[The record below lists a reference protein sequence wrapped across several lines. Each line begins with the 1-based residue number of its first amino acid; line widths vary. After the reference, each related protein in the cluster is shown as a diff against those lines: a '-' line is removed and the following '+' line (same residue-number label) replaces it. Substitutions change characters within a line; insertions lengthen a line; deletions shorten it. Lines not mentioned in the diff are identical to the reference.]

1 SMPQTVKNTDKA
13 IAKIVLAIG
22 ENLEARIRQNTGKAK
37 ARGKIEIEGMY
48 RTADERRKLENR
60 IGTTKEGIEE
70 LEWNPGKTDAS
81 SEIEDDWLNLFARL
95 SEDKSSEELQRLFG
109 RILSGEI
116 RRPGSF
122 SLRTLQLMATISKTD
137 AEAVTK
143 FLSYAIDGVVPFGVE
158 SQSPT
163 IHERVLMEEL
173 GVAGHDSQIGGIA
186 VGVGVAPG
194 AKNLFRGSESGI
206 LVENNAAKEVTVS
219 LPGQVLTTSGK
230 ELIPIA
236 GSPSTDLEFLKRVAG
251 DIRLGLM
258 GAYSA
263 DLSAGLILVHVVTT
277 TTLDFKTYQYVIV
290 FTAG

>member
-1 SMPQTVKNTDKA
+1 MSDNGELPTLKQVIEQWLGVQLPAISMPQTVKNTDKA

-60 IGTTKEGIEE
+60 IGTTKAAIEE

-137 AEAVTK
+137 AEAVSK
-143 FLSYAIDGVVPFGVE
+143 FLSYAIDDQVVPFGIE
-158 SQSPT
+158 GHSPT
-163 IHERVLMEEL
+163 IGERVLMEEL
-173 GVAGHDSQIGGIA
+173 DIAGHASGLIHSGDSQIA
-186 VGVGVAPG
+186 
-194 AKNLFRGSESGI
+194 
-206 LVENNAAKEVTVS
+206 
-219 LPGQVLTTSGK
+219 
-230 ELIPIA
+230 
-236 GSPSTDLEFLKRVAG
+236 
-251 DIRLGLM
+251 
-258 GAYSA
+258 
-263 DLSAGLILVHVVTT
+263 
-277 TTLDFKTYQYVIV
+277 
-290 FTAG
+290 